1 MVFSENEDN
10 NAEILEAHFN
20 KIEQAGV
27 KKYVVSINN
36 AFVPLLDEMSIEE
49 RNEVINDIISL
60 HNDNVNE
67 KKQTKKAIKIFAQI
81 VIFILILLF
90 AAPGILWLI
99 NKSFTLTQNNY
110 AEMQTNFEVLYKNKK
125 K

>member
-27 KKYVVSINN
+27 KKYVVSIDN

-99 NKSFTLTQNNY
+99 NQSFTLTQNNY

>member
-67 KKQTKKAIKIFAQI
+67 KKQTKKAVKIFAQI
-81 VIFILILLF
+81 IIFILILLF

-99 NKSFTLTQNNY
+99 NQSFTLTQNNY